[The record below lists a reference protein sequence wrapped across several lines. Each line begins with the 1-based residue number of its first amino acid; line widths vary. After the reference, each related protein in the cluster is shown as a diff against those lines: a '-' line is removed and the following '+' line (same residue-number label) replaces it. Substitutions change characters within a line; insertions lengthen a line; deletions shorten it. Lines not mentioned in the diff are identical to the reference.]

1 MKRLLLAASLALL
14 SLSSPA
20 AFAHDDDYDR
30 DRHGHHHDRDYD
42 DDDRRHRHH
51 GRKHKGWKRDHYRR
65 GERIEIVHV
74 ERRYYVDDYE
84 HYHLRQPPRGHRWIR
99 TEDGRYLLVA
109 VATGIIADRAE
120 KERLRVQGSEVR
132 RDIAGATQHSP
143 LVRHAENG
151 DRGLG

>member
-14 SLSSPA
+14 SLSSST
-20 AFAHDDDYDR
+20 AFAYDDDHDHDRHGYHHDHDDDD
-30 DRHGHHHDRDYD
+30 D

-51 GRKHKGWKRDHYRR
+51 GKKHKHKGWKRDHYRR

-74 ERRYYVDDYE
+74 ERHYYVDDYE

-109 VATGIIADRAE
+109 VATGIIADI
-120 KERLRVQGSEVR
+120 LL
-132 RDIAGATQHSP
+132 H
-143 LVRHAENG
+143 H
-151 DRGLG
+151 

>member
-14 SLSSPA
+14 SLSSSA
-20 AFAHDDDYDR
+20 AFAHDDDHDH
-30 DRHGHHHDRDYD
+30 DRHGYYYDHDDD

-51 GRKHKGWKRDHYRR
+51 GKKHKHKGWKRDHYRR

-74 ERRYYVDDYE
+74 ERQYYVDDYE

-109 VATGIIADRAE
+109 VATGIIADI
-120 KERLRVQGSEVR
+120 LL
-132 RDIAGATQHSP
+132 H
-143 LVRHAENG
+143 H
-151 DRGLG
+151 